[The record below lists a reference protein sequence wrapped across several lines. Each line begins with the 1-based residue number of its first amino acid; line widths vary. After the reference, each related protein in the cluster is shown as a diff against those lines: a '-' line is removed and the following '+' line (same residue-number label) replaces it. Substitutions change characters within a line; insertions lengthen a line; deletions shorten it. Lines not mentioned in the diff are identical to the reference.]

1 MSRILSRVLVLAAML
16 AGVATIQLL
25 ATASASAQTTAETD
39 AVNWAVGQIGST
51 SGGSLCLS
59 FVQTAYDHAGINIQN
74 DTSGVTWNRNTDPED
89 VWGHTTT
96 GTTGTGAPPY
106 GALVFFNAKSGY
118 DPEDYSHVTIMGAN
132 GEMIS
137 TNDAYNEN
145 DVHYE
150 TLAQEQGSGAYA
162 TYVGWWLPDGT
173 TSAGGGLANGT
184 FVQISGSA
192 AIYEIVGGAPLYVS
206 SWNAFGGQ
214 AQPFTAISQQQFDSL
229 AQYPANGTAVY
240 DGVSGAGY
248 IFAGGAPLYVDNWAD
263 VGNP

>member
-16 AGVATIQLL
+16 AGLSAGELVA
-25 ATASASAQTTAETD
+25 AAPSSAQTPAETD
-39 AVNWAVGQIGST
+39 AVNWAVGQIGSI
-51 SGGSLCLS
+51 SWGDQCLS
-59 FVQTAYDHAGINIQN
+59 FVQTAYDHGGINIQN
-74 DTSGVTWNRNTDPED
+74 DTSGGTWNSNTDPED

-96 GTTGTGAPPY
+96 GTTGTGQPPY

-173 TSAGGGLANGT
+173 PSARGGLANGP

-192 AIYEIVGGAPLYVS
+192 A
-206 SWNAFGGQ
+206 
-214 AQPFTAISQQQFDSL
+214 
-229 AQYPANGTAVY
+229 
-240 DGVSGAGY
+240 
-248 IFAGGAPLYVDNWAD
+248 
-263 VGNP
+263 